1 MSFLVGGKSCGLAW
15 LGCLKYNDAQ
25 KPSQI
30 FLRKTIGEKDQLEKG
45 DEGKRQLE
53 KGDVKEKNTGYYK
66 GSTGVQ
72 R

>member
-1 MSFLVGGKSCGLAW
+1 MM
-15 LGCLKYNDAQ
+15 LKNQ
-25 KPSQI
+25 VK